1 MKPSNTE
8 NEVGSTMKTTTRYAF
23 VALGAIGKG
32 RGRGGL
38 RSLIEKENMP
48 TKSLFPQ
55 SSDIVK
61 QYIQEIETSATG
73 KGRGQ
78 GLKSST
84 RSASQGMGMI
94 HKNSMVLEKEYMQ
107 FDSPLPPSADQVK
120 QYTQKVEI
128 SATGVGRGQGLKN
141 STVSASQGMGMI
153 HKIPWFLRKSIC
165 NLIVHCLHPLIKLS
179 NTLKKLK

>member
-1 MKPSNTE
+1 
-8 NEVGSTMKTTTRYAF
+8 MKTTTRYAF
-23 VALGAIGKG
+23 VAPGAIGAIGKG

-48 TKSLFPQ
+48 TKSLFPEY
-55 SSDIVK
+55 SDIVK
-61 QYIQEIETSATG
+61 QYIQEIATSAIG

-84 RSASQGMGMI
+84 RSASQGMRMI
-94 HKNSMVLEKEYMQ
+94 YKNSMVLEKEYMQ

-128 SATGVGRGQGLKN
+128 SAPGMGRGQGLKN
-141 STVSASQGMGMI
+141 STVSPSQGMGMI
-153 HKIPWFLRKSIC
+153 HKNSMVLEK
-165 NLIVHCLHPLIKLS
+165 
-179 NTLKKLK
+179 

>member
-1 MKPSNTE
+1 MKPSKTE

-23 VALGAIGKG
+23 VAPGAIGAIGKG
-32 RGRGGL
+32 RRRGVL

-61 QYIQEIETSATG
+61 QYIQEIETR

-84 RSASQGMGMI
+84 RSASQGMGMIHNNSMVLEKKYMQFDGPLPPSVDQVKQYTQKVEISAPGMGRGQSLKNSTVSASQGMGMI

-107 FDSPLPPSADQVK
+107 FDSPLPSSTDQVK
-120 QYTQKVEI
+120 QYTQKV
-128 SATGVGRGQGLKN
+128 
-141 STVSASQGMGMI
+141 
-153 HKIPWFLRKSIC
+153 
-165 NLIVHCLHPLIKLS
+165 
-179 NTLKKLK
+179 